1 MVAHG
6 QVCKQTS
13 PHPTGPT
20 EITDEE
26 NTTFGKPKKEGV
38 EIDPNSSF
46 RPMNMVVTTE
56 DGEATLTIQE
66 GKAVIRFPGKD
77 KNHEE
82 EESEVLPALRH
93 DDAL

>member
-1 MVAHG
+1 
-6 QVCKQTS
+6 
-13 PHPTGPT
+13 
-20 EITDEE
+20 
-26 NTTFGKPKKEGV
+26 
-38 EIDPNSSF
+38 
-46 RPMNMVVTTE
+46 MVVTTE

-82 EESEVLPALRH
+82 EENEVLPALRH